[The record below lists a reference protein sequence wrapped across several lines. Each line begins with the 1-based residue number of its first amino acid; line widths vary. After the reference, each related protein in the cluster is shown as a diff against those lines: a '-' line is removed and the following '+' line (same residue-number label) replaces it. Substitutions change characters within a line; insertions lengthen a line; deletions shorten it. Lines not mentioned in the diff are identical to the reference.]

1 MKIKEG
7 TLAIAIKNVIPIKL
21 KPSFDSEVADESLYG
36 MVLRLI
42 EWVGEGWYKVETHYN
57 YFGYVHES
65 MICID
70 VDRAEEW
77 QKIADRYITEVATDV
92 MAEPKYASYQ
102 LEVLTRGDF
111 IHITGEETEKWAQVE
126 LVDKRKGWIRKE
138 HYKKM
143 PVPDLKNDEENIRKN
158 IIDTAFSYLGTQYR
172 WGGKSPMGI
181 DCSGFV
187 SMAYMLNGIIIYR
200 DAQLKDDYMKTIKI
214 ENIKPGDLLF
224 FPGHVAMFIGDGK
237 YIHSTSREGKVLIN
251 SLNPDDDDYREDH
264 HNSITGVGTV
274 FGR

>member
-1 MKIKEG
+1 MKTKAG
-7 TLAIAIKNVIPIKL
+7 TLAITKKNVIPLKL
-21 KPSFDSEVADESLYG
+21 KPSSDSEVADESLYG
-36 MVLRLI
+36 MVLRLM
-42 EWVGEGWYKVETHYN
+42 ENAGEGWYKAQTHYN

-65 MICID
+65 MIYID
-70 VDRAEEW
+70 NDRAEEW
-77 QKIADRYITEVATDV
+77 QKIADCYITEVATDV

-102 LEVLTRGDF
+102 LEVLTRGSL
-111 IHITGEETEKWAQVE
+111 IYITGEENEKWAQVE
-126 LVDKRKGWIRKE
+126 LIDKRKGFIIKD

-143 PVPDLKNDEENIRKN
+143 PIPDLKNDEGSIRSN

-172 WGGKSPMGI
+172 WGGKSPLGI

-200 DAQLKDDYMKTIKI
+200 DAKLKDDYMRAIKI
-214 ENIKPGDLLF
+214 ENIKSGDLLF

-251 SLNPDDDDYREDH
+251 SLNPNDSNFREDH
-264 HNSITGVGTV
+264 YNSIAGVGTV

>member
-1 MKIKEG
+1 MKINEG
-7 TLAIAIKNVIPIKL
+7 TLAITRKNVIPIKL

-65 MICID
+65 MIFID
-70 VDRAEEW
+70 NARAEEW
-77 QKIADRYITEVATDV
+77 GKIAECYITQVATDV

-102 LEVLTRGDF
+102 LEVLTRGNF
-111 IHITGEETEKWAQVE
+111 IYNTGEETEKWVQVE
-126 LVDKRKGWIRKE
+126 LIDKRKGWIRKE

-143 PVPDLKNDEENIRKN
+143 PIPDLKNDEENIRRN
-158 IIDTAFSYLGTQYR
+158 IINTAFSYLGTQYR

-187 SMAYMLNGIIIYR
+187 SIAYMLNGIIIYR
-200 DAQLKDDYMKTIKI
+200 DAQLKEDYMKAIKI

-264 HNSITGVGTV
+264 HNSIKGVGTV

>member
-42 EWVGEGWYKVETHYN
+42 ECVGEGWHKAETHYN
-57 YFGYVHES
+57 YIGYVHES

-102 LEVLTRGDF
+102 LEVLTMGDF

>member
-1 MKIKEG
+1 MKINEG
-7 TLAIAIKNVIPIKL
+7 TLAITRKNVIPIKL

-65 MICID
+65 MIFID
-70 VDRAEEW
+70 NARAEEW
-77 QKIADRYITEVATDV
+77 GKIAECYITQVATDV

-102 LEVLTRGDF
+102 LEVLTRGNF
-111 IHITGEETEKWAQVE
+111 IYNTGEETEKWVQVE
-126 LVDKRKGWIRKE
+126 LIDKRKGWIRKE

-143 PVPDLKNDEENIRKN
+143 PVPDLKNDEENIRRN
-158 IIDTAFSYLGTQYR
+158 IINTAFSYLGTQYR

-187 SMAYMLNGIIIYR
+187 SIAYMLNGIIIYR
-200 DAQLKDDYMKTIKI
+200 DAQLKEDYMKAIKI

-264 HNSITGVGTV
+264 HNSIKGVGTV

>member
-1 MKIKEG
+1 MKTKEW
-7 TLAIAIKNVIPIKL
+7 TNAITKKNVIPLKL
-21 KPSFDSEVADESLYG
+21 KPSSDSEVADESLYG
-36 MVLRLI
+36 MVLRLM
-42 EWVGEGWYKVETHYN
+42 ENVGEGWYKAETHYN

-65 MICID
+65 MIYID
-70 VDRAEEW
+70 NDRAEEW
-77 QKIADRYITEVATDV
+77 QKIADCYITEVATDV

-111 IHITGEETEKWAQVE
+111 IYITGEENEKWAQVE
-126 LVDKRKGWIRKE
+126 LIDKRKGWIRKE

-143 PVPDLKNDEENIRKN
+143 PIPDLKNDEGSIRSN

-172 WGGKSPMGI
+172 WGGKSPLGI

-200 DAQLKDDYMKTIKI
+200 DAKLKDDYMRAIKI
-214 ENIKPGDLLF
+214 ENIKSGDLLF

-251 SLNPDDDDYREDH
+251 SLNPNDINFREDH
-264 HNSITGVGTV
+264 YNSITGVGTV

>member
-65 MICID
+65 MIFID
-70 VDRAEEW
+70 NARAEEW
-77 QKIADRYITEVATDV
+77 GKIAECYITQVATDV

-102 LEVLTRGDF
+102 LEVLTRGNF
-111 IHITGEETEKWAQVE
+111 IYNTGEETEKWVQVE
-126 LVDKRKGWIRKE
+126 LIDKRKGWIRKE